1 MTIHHEPIPN
11 QRRATEDEDTV
22 KLPALRDSQIA
33 AQKTILLG
41 ANAPERQAMP
51 QSARPFPAVM
61 PQGRPAPLN
70 LMTPTPPLPPVP
82 ATPREGALNL
92 APTPPRAR
100 RKRRLA
106 IPIAVALVLLAALIV
121 GGAIIGQ
128 SAHTQQANN
137 EATLL
142 ADSLHAGPFVSPSLT
157 AQQRNALMH
166 LTGYMK
172 YKQLAALYVAR
183 MSLDVEIGQTIM
195 VEYGDTHYS
204 SDLNYMIT
212 QLHAG
217 GVIMYQFQMPTFN
230 TTKQE
235 ISQMQE
241 HAAIPLLVS
250 TDEEGS
256 PYVDRLTQIY
266 GPRMSPTQ
274 MEETGDPNVAEQQG
288 RKTAHDLMALGI
300 NTNLAPDVDVNLVNG
315 YDMVTRTFGNT
326 PQQVIEFAGPYLEG
340 LQGYGVIG
348 TIKHYPGLG
357 AAVPDAHKTL
367 PVVNQ
372 TKAQIYATDLAP
384 FKAFIQSH
392 NALENPGIIM
402 PTDVLMPAIDP
413 VYPAE
418 LSPTFMTDI
427 LRKQFGYDGVTLT
440 DALYMQGITDK
451 WSMPQAAVMALA
463 AGNDMVLGPTG
474 SAQTIEV
481 INAIKQALQDGQLT
495 KARLDQAVT
504 RIIALKMEYH
514 MMPAVPPGS

>member
-1 MTIHHEPIPN
+1 VE
-11 QRRATEDEDTV
+11 EEDTA
-22 KLPALRDSQIA
+22 KLPALQDDREDSRSHIA
-33 AQKTILLG
+33 GQKTILLPV
-41 ANAPERQAMP
+41 NAPERAAP
-51 QSARPFPAVM
+51 PRPARPFPAAAALQARSI
-61 PQGRPAPLN
+61 PPD
-70 LMTPTPPLPPVP
+70 LMTPPSQPGRPVTPLQPVPVTPLQPVPPLQ
-82 ATPREGALNL
+82 
-92 APTPPRAR
+92 AP

-106 IPIAVALVLLAALIV
+106 IPVAIALVLLAAVIV
-121 GGAIIGQ
+121 SGAIIGQ

-137 EATLL
+137 EAALL
-142 ADSLHAGPFVSPSLT
+142 AASLHAGPFVASSLT

-204 SDLNYMIT
+204 GDLNTMIT

-217 GVIMYQFQMPTFN
+217 GVIMYQFQMPTFSD
-230 TTKQE
+230 TKEE
-235 ISQMQE
+235 IAQMQA

-250 TDEEGS
+250 TDEEGG

-274 MEETGDPNVAEQQG
+274 MEETGDPNVAAQQG
-288 RKTAHDLMALGI
+288 KKTAHDLLALGI

-326 PQQVIEFAGPYLEG
+326 AQQVIEFAGPYLQA
-340 LQGYGVIG
+340 LQSSGVIG
-348 TIKHYPGLG
+348 TIKHFPGLG
-357 AAVPDAHKTL
+357 DAVPDAHKTL

-372 TKAQIYATDLAP
+372 TKAQIYSIDLAP

-413 VYPAE
+413 TYPAE
-418 LSPTFMTDI
+418 LSHTFMTDI
-427 LRKQFGYDGVTLT
+427 LRNQFGYDGVTLT
-440 DALYMQGITDK
+440 DALYMQGITDQ

-463 AGNDMVLGPTG
+463 AGNDMILGPTG
-474 SAQTIEV
+474 TGQTIEV
-481 INAIKQALQDGQLT
+481 IDAIKQALQDGQLS

-514 MMPAVPPGS
+514 LMPAVPPGS